1 MNLEKMLKLPKL
13 YSNCVTSRDMVLIC
27 QFSKQPKIFKH
38 VTKIFCFSKYHNR
51 NNLHLK
57 SGNFMVYAH

>member
-27 QFSKQPKIFKH
+27 QFSKQAKKFKH
-38 VTKIFCFSKYHNR
+38 VTKIYCFS
-51 NNLHLK
+51 
-57 SGNFMVYAH
+57 